1 MTSITPFYLD
11 RPLNIAHR
19 GARDSAPE
27 NTLAAFE
34 MALAHG
40 ADGIELDVTRC
51 WSGEIVVLH
60 DDTIDRTTN
69 GSGRVGEMDYDTLL
83 HLDAGGWF
91 SPEFQGERIPRL
103 ADVLDTIGGKLRIN
117 IEIKG
122 RSFRSDGVEAEIA
135 EMVRS
140 RGLAAT
146 VIISSFN
153 PWALSRMKRVA
164 PELPLAL
171 LYSSNSPF
179 WQRRGQARRWLKPQ
193 ALHPERS
200 LVDKAYVTWA
210 RRHGYRVNVWT
221 VNEEAEM
228 RKLVELGVDG
238 IITDRPALLSR
249 ILGEAR

>member
-1 MTSITPFYLD
+1 MSVAPFYLD

-34 MALAHG
+34 LALAHG

-51 WSGEIVVLH
+51 CSGEIVVLH

-69 GSGRVGEMDYDTLL
+69 GSGRIEDLDYDTLL
-83 HLDAGGWF
+83 RLDAGGWF
-91 SPEFQGERIPRL
+91 ASQYEGERIPRL

-122 RSFRSDGVEAEIA
+122 RSRRSNGIEREIA
-135 EMVRS
+135 EMVRTRS
-140 RGLAAT
+140 LSNS

-153 PWALSRMKRVA
+153 PWALGRMKAIA

-171 LYSSNSPF
+171 LYSLHSPL
-179 WQRRGQARRWLKPQ
+179 WLRRGQAHFWIRPQ

-200 LVDKAYVTWA
+200 LVNERYVQWA
-210 RRHGYRVNVWT
+210 KRRGYRVNVWT
-221 VNEEAEM
+221 VNDEAEM
-228 RKLVELGVDG
+228 RNLVALGVDG

-249 ILGEAR
+249 VLGENH